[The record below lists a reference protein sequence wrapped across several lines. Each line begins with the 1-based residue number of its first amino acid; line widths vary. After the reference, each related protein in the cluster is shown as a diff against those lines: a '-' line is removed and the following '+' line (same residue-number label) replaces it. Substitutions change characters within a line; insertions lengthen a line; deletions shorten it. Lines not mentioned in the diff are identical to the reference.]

1 MNKNKKHCFK
11 SYACL
16 QFKYYVFVKFIA
28 SNSIRNHV
36 MFRKY
41 IQMIAIL
48 QFKNQILNFSN
59 LRFCDIFVQCDLIRI
74 FFAKHRNF
82 IKFNFNF

>member
-1 MNKNKKHCFK
+1 MNENKKHCFK

-16 QFKYYVFVKFIA
+16 QFKYHVFVKFIA

-41 IQMIAIL
+41 DQMIAIL
-48 QFKNQILNFSN
+48 QFKNQTLKFSN
-59 LRFCDIFVQCDLIRI
+59 LRFCDIFAQCDLVRA
-74 FFAKHRNF
+74 FFAQHRNF
-82 IKFNFNF
+82 IKFNSNF